1 MWLRSAALTA
11 VMETGNQCR
20 WREKMK
26 TESHTLIPFCGEG
39 AGSHSHYLEAGVS
52 LGSETQIWFNKHL
65 FLHHVSPQSYT
76 DSSHVLT
83 EERVLNSSSDK
94 PPPPFFFKVQMLKSG
109 ANKFLCRKTGYI
121 GANKFL
127 FRKTGYMYYFHINNL
142 HHMQVCIPPCI
153 ILKDRHQFNA
163 EARVH

>member
-1 MWLRSAALTA
+1 
-11 VMETGNQCR
+11 METGNQCR

-39 AGSHSHYLEAGVS
+39 AGSHSHYLEADVS
-52 LGSETQIWFNKHL
+52 LGSETQMWFNEHL
-65 FLHHVSPQSYT
+65 FLHHVSPQRYT
-76 DSSHVLT
+76 YSSHVLT

-94 PPPPFFFKVQMLKSG
+94 TLFFFFKVQMLKSG

-127 FRKTGYMYYFHINNL
+127 FRKTGYMYYFHINKL
-142 HHMQVCIPPCI
+142 PHMQESIPLCI
-153 ILKDRHQFNA
+153 ILNDRHQFNA